1 VFRATVTQLLATG
14 FYIKMFSANRAA
26 LFTSIF
32 LASFPTYSCQQA
44 SAATFAAEQATEM
57 LARAHAV
64 QQKCKFLTANQNE
77 ELSRFVARAEIAMVS
92 KSSTK
97 ATKAIIANGRAQ
109 GQKAACSDT
118 ERTDIL
124 DILNAAQQASAGSRP
139 PAAKPVAIEK
149 PRLSLVAVK
158 KTAPDAVQKS
168 ALTGNLGEY
177 AILTKRY
184 YLARRCNS
192 MSMSSIN
199 SLYRNVVATHRK
211 VVSNFGVP
219 AVRNIMQQSEQR
231 ASQSSCG

>member
-1 VFRATVTQLLATG
+1 VTQLLATG

-124 DILNAAQQASAGSRP
+124 DILNAAQQASAGTRP
-139 PAAKPVAIEK
+139 PTAKPVSIEK
-149 PRLSLVAVK
+149 PRVAVVAVK
-158 KTAPDAVQKS
+158 KPTLEPVQKS
-168 ALTGNLGEY
+168 VTTGGLAQY
-177 AILTKRY
+177 AQLTKRY
-184 YLARRCNS
+184 YLARRCGS

-219 AVRNIMQQSEQR
+219 AVRNIMQDSEQR
-231 ASQSSCG
+231 ANQSSCG